1 MESTHS
7 KSCEVCF
14 SLVLLM
20 RKLRVGELGFS
31 YFVSPGGV
39 QISFKLGNECVC
51 VCMCVCVCVGLLRW
65 PSDKESACSAG
76 DWGLNPGRDPL
87 EKGMA
92 IHSSILAWRILWTEE
107 PGRATVHGV
116 AQNQT

>member
-1 MESTHS
+1 MDFLTLYPL
-7 KSCEVCF
+7 EVCR
-14 SLVLLM
+14 SALNLVM
-20 RKLRVGELGFS
+20 NVC
-31 YFVSPGGV
+31 V
-39 QISFKLGNECVC
+39 CVC
-51 VCMCVCVCVGLLRW
+51 VCMCVGLLRW

-107 PGRATVHGV
+107 PGRATVHGI